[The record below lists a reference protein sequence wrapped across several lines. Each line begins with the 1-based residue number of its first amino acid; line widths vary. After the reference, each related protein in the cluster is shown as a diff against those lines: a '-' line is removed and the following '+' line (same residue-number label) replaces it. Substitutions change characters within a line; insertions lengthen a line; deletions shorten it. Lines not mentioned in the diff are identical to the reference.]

1 MRAPSNIVTTSKYT
15 LGKEFVLADSYK
27 DYQGYYYEISG
38 KYFAGALLQLF
49 DRAKTGEVNLTIEQ
63 AVFTEVVFVLS
74 SFYKVPRD
82 KISQTLS
89 ELLAYKGID
98 SEKEVLLLALNYYQ
112 QLNMH
117 IVDCLLLAKS
127 NFCKC
132 PILSFDQALNKNLE
146 KDIYP

>member
-1 MRAPSNIVTTSKYT
+1 MKYICDT
-15 LGKEFVLADSYK
+15 NFIIRYLTADNQEMFLKTKE
-27 DYQGYYYEISG
+27 
-38 KYFAGALLQLF
+38 LF
-49 DRAKTGEVNLTIEQ
+49 DQAKTGEVNLTIEQ

-112 QLNMH
+112 QLNIH

-127 NFCKC
+127 NFCKY